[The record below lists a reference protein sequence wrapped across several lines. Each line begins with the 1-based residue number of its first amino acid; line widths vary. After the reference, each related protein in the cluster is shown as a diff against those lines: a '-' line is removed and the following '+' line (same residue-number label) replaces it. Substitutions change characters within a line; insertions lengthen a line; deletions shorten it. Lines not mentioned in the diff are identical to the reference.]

1 MPFNIAISGINAA
14 TIDLEVI
21 GNNIANVG
29 TTGFKSSRAEF
40 GDLYAAN
47 TFTVDDQS
55 GSGVHLTDIRQSM
68 EQGNVTFTDNPLD
81 MAIDGGGFFR
91 LSDQGSILYSRAGSF
106 HTDTEGYIVNSSGLR
121 LTGFTADADGT
132 LTGQLGD
139 LRIDTSNIVPAP
151 TGEVEAVLNL
161 NSTDVPPDMA
171 WDDPANNGGAFAYGD
186 PPPDP
191 LAYNSS
197 TSLTIFDS
205 LGNPHIMA
213 LYFVKGD
220 TVNTWDVHVLVDGVT
235 IGGSPADSLTFLEN
249 GTIDPDAVLTIAVDD
264 WDPLD
269 AEGNP
274 TGATTP
280 QPMDLG
286 FADCTQFGSS
296 FAVQALT
303 QDGFTTG
310 RLSGVDV
317 DVSGNLFA
325 RYSNGR
331 SKTLGQVALA
341 NFTNTQG
348 LVSLGDAS
356 WAETFASGQPLVG
369 EPGTA
374 SLGVVQ
380 AGALEESNVNLTK
393 ELVNLIVAQR
403 NFQANAKTIETADAV
418 TQTIINLR

>member
-14 TIDLEVI
+14 STDLEVI

-29 TTGFKSSRAEF
+29 TTGFKQSRAEF
-40 GDLYAAN
+40 GDLFAAG
-47 TFTVDDQS
+47 TFTVGNQT
-55 GSGVHLTDIRQSM
+55 GSGVHLTDIRQNM
-68 EQGNVTFTDNPLD
+68 AQGNITFTDNPLD
-81 MAIDGGGFFR
+81 MAIDGGGYFR
-91 LSDQGSILYSRAGSF
+91 LSDGGSITYSRAGSF
-106 HTDTEGYIVNSSGLR
+106 HTDTEGYILNASGLR
-121 LTGFTADADGT
+121 LTGMTALADGT
-132 LTGQLGD
+132 LTGQYGD
-139 LRIDTSNIVPAP
+139 LRIDTSNIIPKP
-151 TGEVEAVLNL
+151 TGGVEVGLNL
-161 NSTDVPPDMA
+161 DSTDTTPTVA
-171 WDDPANNGGAFAYGD
+171 WNDPINNAGTFAFGD

-197 TSLTIFDS
+197 TSLAVYDS
-205 LGNPHIMA
+205 LGNAHGMSM
-213 LYFVKGD
+213 YFAK
-220 TVNTWDVHVLVDGVT
+220 TATANQWDVHVLVDGVT
-235 IGGSPADSLTFLEN
+235 VGGTPADTLTFLDD
-249 GTIDPDAVLTIAVDD
+249 GTIDPAAVLSIAAAD

-269 AEGNP
+269 ADGNP
-274 TGATTP
+274 TGAITP

-286 FADCTQFGSS
+286 FAESTQFGST

-310 RLSGVDV
+310 RLSGIDV
-317 DVSGNLFA
+317 DVSGNLYA

-341 NFTNTQG
+341 NFTNPDG

-369 EPGTA
+369 TPGTA
-374 SLGVVQ
+374 SLGVIQ
-380 AGALEESNVNLTK
+380 AGALEESNVNLTQ
-393 ELVNLIVAQR
+393 ELVDLIIAQR